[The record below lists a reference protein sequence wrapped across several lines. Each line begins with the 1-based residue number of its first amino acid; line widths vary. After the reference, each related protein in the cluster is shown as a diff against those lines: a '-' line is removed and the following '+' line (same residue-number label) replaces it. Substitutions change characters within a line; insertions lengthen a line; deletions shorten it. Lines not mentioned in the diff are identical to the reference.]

1 MAIKLALLQSGDQI
15 IADVTEVL
23 SGDKAVAYLF
33 KKPQKLSYNAPISF
47 IEQDTGGEASV
58 EVTLSN
64 WITVADDNEI
74 PVTINQVVAL
84 VNPIQDVVN
93 MYNQKT
99 NAGSN

>member
-1 MAIKLALLQSGDQI
+1 MAVKLALLQSGDQI

-33 KKPQKLSYNAPISF
+33 EKPQKLSYNAPISF

-64 WITVADDNEI
+64 WITVADDDKI

-84 VNPIQDVVN
+84 VNPIKDVVN
-93 MYNQKT
+93 MYNAKI
-99 NAGSN
+99 NAGTN

>member
-1 MAIKLALLQSGDQI
+1 MAVKLALLQSGDQI

-33 KKPQKLSYNAPISF
+33 EKPQKLSYNAPIF
-47 IEQDTGGEASV
+47 LEQDKGGEASV

-64 WITVADDNEI
+64 WITVADDDKI

-84 VNPIQDVVN
+84 VNPIKDVVN
-93 MYNQKT
+93 MYNAKI
-99 NAGSN
+99 NAGTN

>member
-33 KKPQKLSYNAPISF
+33 KKPQKLSYNAPIPF

-64 WITVADDNEI
+64 WITVADDDEI

>member
-1 MAIKLALLQSGDQI
+1 MSVKLALLQSGDQI
-15 IADVTEVL
+15 IAEVTEVL

-33 KKPQKLSYNAPISF
+33 NKPQKLSYNAPIAF
-47 IEQDTGGEASV
+47 LEQDTGGEASV

-64 WITVADDNEI
+64 WITVADDQDI
-74 PVTINQVVAL
+74 PVAINQVVAL